1 MLDVEVGVEEAEPDR
16 HRLQAVYE
24 DAAAVSPLQKAG
36 GRGTGPLEPTTVP
49 LGLANFAWDF
59 QSIRT
64 LAERDHK
71 NIVSWNTYDRGSHFA
86 AHDAPDLLVADIRRF
101 FAALR

>member
-1 MLDVEVGVEEAEPDR
+1 M
-16 HRLQAVYE
+16 
-24 DAAAVSPLQKAG
+24 
-36 GRGTGPLEPTTVP
+36 P

-71 NIVSWNTYDRGSHFA
+71 NIVSWHTYERGGHFA
-86 AHDAPDLLVADIRRF
+86 AHQVPDLLVADLREF